1 MTLIAAYLQHWWRT
15 ITFRHSLAGLPK
27 SAGPTFWAL
36 FAVYYVASF
45 MRHAAP
51 PETLGWT
58 VFLPIGDYCVAWL
71 FFPSPV
77 LFLWM
82 FASITIDV
90 ISIFASSVGV
100 FDPQSGAPR
109 FILFMVEVLYGVFYT
124 VRYVKLKP
132 TR

>member
-1 MTLIAAYLQHWWRT
+1 MTLFTAYIQHWWRT
-15 ITFRHSLAGLPK
+15 LTFRHNLDGLPK
-27 SAGPTFWAL
+27 GAKPTFWFL
-36 FAVYYVASF
+36 FAAYYVAGF
-45 MRHAAP
+45 MRHS
-51 PETLGWT
+51 TSNNVGWSA
-58 VFLPIGDYCVAWL
+58 FLPIGDYCAAWMFL
-71 FFPSPV
+71 PSPV

-82 FASITIDV
+82 FASITIDA